1 VTIAASDRVR
11 QRTHPLDPLD
21 AKEIRRISAAVRRH
35 AGAVAERLRFV
46 YVMLR
51 EPPKA
56 AVLAFGDGGRPP
68 DREGRAILQD
78 RVARRTI
85 EAVVSL
91 EDDTVTSW
99 REVPGVQ
106 PPVMME
112 EFLAAE
118 EVYGPIR
125 AGRRRCAGV
134 VSRTSPYA

>member
-1 VTIAASDRVR
+1 MTIAASDRVR

-68 DREGRAILQD
+68 YREGKAILQD

-91 EDDTVTSW
+91 EDDTVTSTGLPAPNLMAFES
-99 REVPGVQ
+99 RFE
-106 PPVMME
+106 
-112 EFLAAE
+112 ATCS
-118 EVYGPIR
+118 
-125 AGRRRCAGV
+125 RRIG
-134 VSRTSPYA
+134 ST